1 MSFLISIKLVNF
13 AIFIFHITK
22 TEESVNAKSFMWT
35 TFFHE
40 KLYNPPIRAL
50 IRWTENKS
58 CQLSHATAIKSK
70 NMNFFTATLGSYCT
84 DYILLT
90 TNPCG
95 RWGWRR
101 RSWPVRLW
109 WSAVGQLSHRWPLPE
124 SWVLYFHWHSSYALS
139 TINIDK
145 IMYDIDT

>member
-70 NMNFFTATLGSYCT
+70 NMNFSLRPKEAIVQIIFYWQ
-84 DYILLT
+84 LT
-90 TNPCG
+90 RVVGEAEGEEAGQWDCG
-95 RWGWRR
+95 
-101 RSWPVRLW
+101 
-109 WSAVGQLSHRWPLPE
+109 GQLWASSVTGGLYLNLSALFPLTFF
-124 SWVLYFHWHSSYALS
+124 LCIKYLRLIL
-139 TINIDK
+139 TK
-145 IMYDIDT
+145 